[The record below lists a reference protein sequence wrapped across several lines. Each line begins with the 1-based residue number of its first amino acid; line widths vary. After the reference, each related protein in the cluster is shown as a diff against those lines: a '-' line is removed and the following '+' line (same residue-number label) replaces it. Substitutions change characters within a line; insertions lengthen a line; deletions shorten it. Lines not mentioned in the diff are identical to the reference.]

1 MLRLRSVKVR
11 DYMTPNPV
19 TFTPDMEILHAIH
32 LLVERK
38 ISGGPV
44 IDARGNLVGML
55 TEQDCL
61 QVALNASYHGEL
73 GGRVD
78 EFMATDVRTVEADS
92 SVVDLAE
99 LFLKTSYRRF
109 PVVERQR
116 LVGQV
121 SRHDVLRA
129 LGALY

>member
-1 MLRLRSVKVR
+1 
-11 DYMTPNPV
+11 MTPNPV
-19 TFTPDMEILHAIH
+19 TFVPDMEILRAIH

-44 IDARGNLVGML
+44 IDARGNVVGML
-55 TEQDCL
+55 TEQDCMR
-61 QVALNASYHGEL
+61 VALNACYHGEL
-73 GGRVD
+73 GGRVE
-78 EFMATDVRTVEADS
+78 EFMATGVKTVEADS
-92 SVVDLAE
+92 SIVDLAE
-99 LFLKTSYRRF
+99 LFLETSYRRF

-129 LGALY
+129 LEALY

>member
-1 MLRLRSVKVR
+1 MLPLRSVKVR

-19 TFTPDMEILHAIH
+19 SFTPDMEILHAIH

-61 QVALNASYHGEL
+61 QVALNACYHGEL

>member
-1 MLRLRSVKVR
+1 MLPLRSVKVR

-19 TFTPDMEILHAIH
+19 TFAPDMEILHAIH
-32 LLVERK
+32 LLVDRK

-61 QVALNASYHGEL
+61 QVALNACYHGEL

>member
-1 MLRLRSVKVR
+1 MLLLRSVKVR

-19 TFTPDMEILHAIH
+19 TFAPDMEILHAIH
-32 LLVERK
+32 LLVDRK

-61 QVALNASYHGEL
+61 QVALNACYHGEL

-78 EFMATDVRTVEADS
+78 EFMASMS
-92 SVVDLAE
+92 SWR
-99 LFLKTSYRRF
+99 SMS
-109 PVVERQR
+109 ERLR
-116 LVGQV
+116 LIPASWI
-121 SRHDVLRA
+121 SRNCS
-129 LGALY
+129 

>member
-1 MLRLRSVKVR
+1 MLLLRSVKVR

-19 TFTPDMEILHAIH
+19 TFAPDMEILHAIH
-32 LLVERK
+32 LLVDRK

-61 QVALNASYHGEL
+61 QVALNACYHGEL